1 MLLLI
6 KDEVLK
12 YIIRELP
19 ARDKNVKAIILFGS
33 VARGDFRPD
42 SDIDLLI
49 LTDNPKETRKIFSEL
64 RVEFLEKGIVIS
76 ALYVTPQQYEKS
88 IDPLFKA
95 IKKKRG

>member
-1 MLLLI
+1 MLLLL

-19 ARDKNVKAIILFGS
+19 AHDKNVKAIILFGS
-33 VARGDFRPD
+33 VVRRDFRPD

-64 RVEFLEKGIVIS
+64 
-76 ALYVTPQQYEKS
+76 
-88 IDPLFKA
+88 
-95 IKKKRG
+95 

>member
-1 MLLLI
+1 MLLLL

-12 YIIRELP
+12 YIVRKLP

-42 SDIDLLI
+42 SDVDLLI

-64 RVEFLEKGIVIS
+64 RVEFLEKGIVVS
-76 ALYVTPQQYEKS
+76 ALYITPA
-88 IDPLFKA
+88 A
-95 IKKKRG
+95 IRKEH